1 MIVRQT
7 DNVCLVRALGE
18 IDLATVRNLDV
29 ALTQVQSDSDAS
41 LLLDLRDV
49 TYIDAIGIGVLL
61 SASRRAQHNRR
72 GFAVVTE
79 PSGPVGRVFDVTGV
93 TGALSVFASRAL
105 ATRMLQAHLD
115 RIRRDGFS

>member
-1 MIVRQT
+1 MSAS
-7 DNVCLVRALGE
+7 CAALGE

-29 ALTQVQSDSDAS
+29 ALTQVQSDSGAS